1 MRMEL
6 PLAPVERLLKK
17 AGAQRVSESAKT
29 ELAKAIED
37 YAVEVARRAAELA
50 KHSGRKTVKVE
61 DIKMA
66 LRQF

>member
-1 MRMEL
+1 MEL
-6 PLAPVERLLKK
+6 PLAPVERLLRK
-17 AGAQRVSESAKT
+17 AGAPRVSESAKV

-37 YAVEVARRAAELA
+37 YALKVAKKASELA

-66 LRQF
+66 VRQLQ

>member
-1 MRMEL
+1 MGEL
-6 PLAPVERLLKK
+6 PLAPVERLLRK
-17 AGAQRVSESAKT
+17 AGAPRVSEKAKT

-37 YAVEVARRAAELA
+37 YALKVAKKAAELA

-66 LRQF
+66 IRQL

>member
-1 MRMEL
+1 MEL